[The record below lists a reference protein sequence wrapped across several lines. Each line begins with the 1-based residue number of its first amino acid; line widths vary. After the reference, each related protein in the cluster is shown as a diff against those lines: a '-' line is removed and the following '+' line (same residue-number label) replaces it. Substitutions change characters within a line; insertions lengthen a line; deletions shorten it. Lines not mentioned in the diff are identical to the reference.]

1 MKRFNIRVYGI
12 LVNESGE
19 VLISTERRKGHT
31 FTKFPGGG
39 LEFGEGTK
47 DCLARELKEELNVD
61 AEIGELVYLTDFFQQ
76 SAFHPDH
83 QLISIY
89 YRAFVSDWMSIT
101 VSLLAHGH
109 HDEETFRWIP
119 LNELTEEVMTFPI
132 DKKVAQK
139 IKDGV

>member
-1 MKRFNIRVYGI
+1 MKQFNIRVYGI
-12 LVNESGE
+12 LTNESGE

-47 DCLARELKEELNVD
+47 ECLARELKEELNVD

-89 YRAFVSDWMSIT
+89 YRASVANSMDILVSM
-101 VSLLAHGH
+101 LAQGH
-109 HDEETFRWIP
+109 HDEETFRWIS
-119 LNELTEEVMTFPI
+119 LNDLTEEVMTFPI
-132 DKKVAQK
+132 DKMVVQK
-139 IKDGV
+139 IKASI